1 MPYLETITK
10 DLSILELVMIDL
22 IISLIGLIVIQ
33 FINKH

>member
-10 DLSILELVMIDL
+10 DLSIFELVMIDL

-33 FINKH
+33 FIDKH

>member
-22 IISLIGLIVIQ
+22 ILALIGLVIIR
-33 FINKH
+33 FIDKH